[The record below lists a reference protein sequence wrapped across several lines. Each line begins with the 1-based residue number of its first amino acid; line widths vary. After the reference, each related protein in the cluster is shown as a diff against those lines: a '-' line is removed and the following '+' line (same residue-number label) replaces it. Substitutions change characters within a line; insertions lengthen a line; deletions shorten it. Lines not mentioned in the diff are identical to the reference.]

1 MNENFLRLLLPAK
14 NPCKPTQNSI
24 SRGDSDR
31 EIILPIVV
39 LLMAERCDF
48 FLIFALM
55 YILM

>member
-1 MNENFLRLLLPAK
+1 MNENILRLLLPAK
-14 NPCKPTQNSI
+14 NPCKATQNTI
-24 SRGDSDR
+24 SRSDSDR
-31 EIILPIVV
+31 EIILPIVI